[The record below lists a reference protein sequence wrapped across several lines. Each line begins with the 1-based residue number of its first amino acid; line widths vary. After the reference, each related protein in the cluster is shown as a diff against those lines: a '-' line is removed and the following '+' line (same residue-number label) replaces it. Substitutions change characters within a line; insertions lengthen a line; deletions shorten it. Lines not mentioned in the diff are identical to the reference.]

1 VIADALKLSVYFG
14 DSATAGSKLASAA
27 LMQRMAER
35 DVKVAALFRGV
46 EGFGIHRRIHA
57 GRFPDVST
65 DLPLLAMAVDERARI
80 EALLADVDEIVSQ
93 GLVTLEHARLATGDD
108 VAEAGFPEAPGRV
121 GKLTIY
127 LGRTDRAN
135 GKPAF
140 RHAVD
145 VLRGLGAEGAIVLM
159 GVDGVLRGR
168 RREAR
173 LFSANAD
180 SPLMIISVGSREVLQ
195 RALPALKAD
204 LHDPVVT
211 VEPIEQLKRDGRL
224 LAPLPN
230 WERHETEELEVWH
243 TLRVYTRRSAQVG
256 GRPLYS
262 ELTRRL
268 REAGAAG
275 ATTIL
280 GEWGF
285 SSDELPYGDRF
296 GRLASHAPSYTVY
309 IDRPAKVAQVW
320 PIVDELTAEH
330 GIVTWLVVPGYR
342 ERAGDTVHG
351 HLRLARPPIAHR
363 LADEAAGRSGESA
376 GGGVA
381 GESSWVGRFNQQ
393 VAAFALERGRHEPL
407 VRVTLTDG
415 EQFFLASLDERP
427 GEGLVTLYPH
437 PESYEEMIET
447 EHGRLVS
454 PRAVIVSPASILK
467 LELLADTPRG
477 TRSLVGYRMRFPGG

>member
-14 DSATAGSKLASAA
+14 DSATAGSKLASQA

-35 DVKVAALFRGV
+35 EVKVAALFRGV
-46 EGFGIHRRIHA
+46 EGFGNHRRIHA

-80 EALLADVDEIVSQ
+80 ESLLEDVDEIVSQ
-93 GLVTLEHARLATGDD
+93 GLVTLEHARLATDEH
-108 VAEAGFPEAPGRV
+108 VAGAVFPDAPGRV

-127 LGRTDRAN
+127 LGRTDRAK
-135 GKPAF
+135 GQPAF

-145 VLRGLGAEGAIVLM
+145 LLRGLGAEGAIVLM

-180 SPLMIISVGSREVLQ
+180 SPLMIISVGSREVLRQ
-195 RALPALKAD
+195 ALPALQAD
-204 LHDPVVT
+204 LNDPIVT

-230 WERHETEELEVWH
+230 WDRSRTEERETWH
-243 TLRVYTRRSAQVG
+243 TLRVYTRRSAQVD

-268 REAGAAG
+268 RAAGAAG

-285 SSDELPYGDRF
+285 SSDERPYGDRF
-296 GRLASHAPSYTVY
+296 GKLASHAPSYTVY
-309 IDRPAKVAQVW
+309 IDRPAKVAEVW

-351 HLRLARPPIAHR
+351 HLHLAPASETSRR
-363 LADEAAGRSGESA
+363 ADPSADYGEVISPA
-376 GGGVA
+376 VTAEG
-381 GESSWVGRFNQQ
+381 SWVTRFNEQ
-393 VAAFALERGRHEPL
+393 VATFAHDRRRHEPL
-407 VRVTLTDG
+407 VRVTLSDG
-415 EQFFLASLDERP
+415 EQFFLASLDEQP

-447 EHGRLVS
+447 EPGAVLS
-454 PRAVIVSPASILK
+454 PRAVIVSPSSIVK

-477 TRSLVGYRMRFPGG
+477 TRSLVGYHLPR

>member
-14 DSATAGSKLASAA
+14 DSATAGSQLASAA
-27 LMQRMAER
+27 LMQIMAER
-35 DVKVAALFRGV
+35 EVKVAALFRGV
-46 EGFGIHRRIHA
+46 EGFGIHQRIHA

-65 DLPLLAMAVDERARI
+65 DLPLLVMAVDERARI
-80 EALLADVDEIVSQ
+80 ESLLKDVDEIVSQ
-93 GLVTLEHARLATGDD
+93 GLVTLEYARLATGDD
-108 VAEAGFPEAPGRV
+108 VAKAVFPVALGRV

-140 RHAVD
+140 RHAVEL
-145 VLRGLGAEGAIVLM
+145 LRGLGAEGAIVLM
-159 GVDGVLRGR
+159 GVDGVLHGQ

-204 LHDPVVT
+204 LNDPVVT

-230 WERHETEELEVWH
+230 WERHDTGEFEVWH
-243 TLRVYTRRSAQVG
+243 TLRVYTRRSAQVD

-268 REAGAAG
+268 RGAGAAG

-285 SSDELPYGDRF
+285 SSDERPYGDRF

-309 IDRPAKVAQVW
+309 IDRPAKVAEVW

-351 HLRLARPPIAHR
+351 HLHLAQAPEGSRLKDPR
-363 LADEAAGRSGESA
+363 ADYGEVILPAVAAG
-376 GGGVA
+376 
-381 GESSWVGRFNQQ
+381 SSWVARFNEQ
-393 VAAFALERGRHEPL
+393 VAMFARDRGRHEPL
-407 VRVTLTDG
+407 VRVSLSDG
-415 EQFFLASLDERP
+415 EQFFLASLDEQP
-427 GEGLVTLYPH
+427 GGGLVTLYPH
-437 PESYEEMIET
+437 PERYEEMIET
-447 EHGRLVS
+447 ERGAVLS
-454 PRAVIVSPASILK
+454 PRAVIVSPGSIVK

-477 TRSLVGYRMRFPGG
+477 TRSLVGYRLPR

>member
-1 VIADALKLSVYFG
+1 
-14 DSATAGSKLASAA
+14 
-27 LMQRMAER
+27 
-35 DVKVAALFRGV
+35 
-46 EGFGIHRRIHA
+46 
-57 GRFPDVST
+57 
-65 DLPLLAMAVDERARI
+65 MAVDERPRI
-80 EALLADVDEIVSQ
+80 ESLLADVDEIVSQ
-93 GLVTLEHARLATGDD
+93 GLVTLEYARLATDGD
-108 VAEAGFPEAPGRV
+108 VAEAVFPEAPGRV

-127 LGRTDRAN
+127 LGRTDRAG

-140 RHAVD
+140 RDAVD

-159 GVDGVLRGR
+159 GVDGVLRGQ

-180 SPLMIISVGSREVLQ
+180 SPLTIISVGSREVLQ
-195 RALPALKAD
+195 RALPALQAD
-204 LHDPVVT
+204 LNDPIVT

-230 WERHETEELEVWH
+230 WERHVTEELEVWH
-243 TLRVYTRRSAQVG
+243 TLRVYTRRSAQVD

-285 SSDELPYGDRF
+285 SSEERPYGDRF
-296 GRLASHAPSYTVY
+296 GRAASHAPTYTVY
-309 IDRPAKVAQVW
+309 IDRPAKVAEVW

-342 ERAGDTVHG
+342 ERSGDTVRG
-351 HLRLARPPIAHR
+351 HLRLAAPPVALHPGEDAPGPPEGAPRR
-363 LADEAAGRSGESA
+363 LVTAET
-376 GGGVA
+376 
-381 GESSWVGRFNQQ
+381 SWVGRFNAQ

-437 PESYEEMIET
+437 PERYEEMIAT
-447 EHGRLVS
+447 GRGELVS

-467 LELLADTPRG
+467 LEMLADTPRG
-477 TRSLVGYRMRFPGG
+477 TRSLVGYRLPRGGDAT